1 MTTDA
6 VNSGTF
12 IDAKRQLGY
21 EGQIGRGDLIH
32 NIDVPHGSSMGGKRR
47 SNSESPNSIAYRS
60 RSPPICIPVKRK
72 KRQPSPAF
80 KLHEKLRQRK
90 KKSPPSRPKLKP
102 HCAKNLEVIN
112 FACQEEAETI
122 DDDPDDMFMFEL

>member
-6 VNSGTF
+6 GNSGSF
-12 IDAKRQLGY
+12 FDAITQRGD
-21 EGQIGRGDLIH
+21 ERQIGDTDLVQ
-32 NIDVPHGSSMGGKRR
+32 NINVPTSSLNKGKWR

-90 KKSPPSRPKLKP
+90 KKSPPPRPKMKP

-112 FACQEEAETI
+112 FACQEEVETS
-122 DDDPDDMFMFEL
+122 DDDQDDIFMFEL